1 MINNPL
7 ELKDTATKVIDEKK
21 KSSYV
26 VTFDLFRQT
35 NVKIMVGNNIY
46 EYVNTIND
54 YNAANGCNT
63 IAVPYDFKAQKYI
76 AVNIQDEKINSKECV
91 VIK

>member
-1 MINNPL
+1 M
-7 ELKDTATKVIDEKK
+7 ATKVIDEKK
-21 KSSYV
+21 KFSYV

-35 NVKIMVGNNIY
+35 NVKIMVGNHIY

-63 IAVPYDFKAQKYI
+63 IAVLYDFKAQKYV
-76 AVNIQDEKINSKECV
+76 AVNIQDEKFNSKECV
-91 VIK
+91 IIE

>member
-1 MINNPL
+1 MAI
-7 ELKDTATKVIDEKK
+7 KVIDEKK
-21 KSSYV
+21 KFSYV
-26 VTFDLFRQT
+26 VTFGLFMQT

-54 YNAANGCNT
+54 HNSANGCNN

-76 AVNIQDEKINSKECV
+76 AVDIRDEKFNRKECV
-91 VIK
+91 VIE

>member
-1 MINNPL
+1 M
-7 ELKDTATKVIDEKK
+7 ATKVIDEKK
-21 KSSYV
+21 KFSYV

-35 NVKIMVGNNIY
+35 NVKIMAGNNIY

-63 IAVPYDFKAQKYI
+63 IAVLYDFKAQKYI
-76 AVNIQDEKINSKECV
+76 AVNTQDKKFNSKECV

>member
-1 MINNPL
+1 M
-7 ELKDTATKVIDEKK
+7 ATKAIDKK
-21 KSSYV
+21 KRFSYV

-63 IAVPYDFKAQKYI
+63 IAVLYDLKSQKYV
-76 AVNIQDEKINSKECV
+76 AVNIQDEKFNSKECV
-91 VIK
+91 IIK

>member
-1 MINNPL
+1 M
-7 ELKDTATKVIDEKK
+7 ATKVIDEKK
-21 KSSYV
+21 KFSYV

-54 YNAANGCNT
+54 YNSANGCNT
-63 IAVPYDFKAQKYI
+63 IAVLYDLKSLKYI
-76 AVNIQDEKINSKECV
+76 AVDIQDEKINSKECV
-91 VIK
+91 IIK